1 MDLGNS
7 LRVGKSMLDNSA
19 LVKNMGKG
27 NMSIMKPESLTKEHL
42 SMMSFMDTEFKSC
55 RTRKNIPVS
64 LKTEPNMAM
73 EHGGKTTSMK
83 TLKSTAETGQKE

>member
-1 MDLGNS
+1 MDLEKS

-27 NMSIMKPESLTKEHL
+27 NISIMKPESLTKEHL

-55 RTRKNIPVS
+55 QTRKNIPAS
-64 LKTEPNMAM
+64 LRMEPNMVK
-73 EHGGKTTSMK
+73 EHGG
-83 TLKSTAETGQKE
+83 